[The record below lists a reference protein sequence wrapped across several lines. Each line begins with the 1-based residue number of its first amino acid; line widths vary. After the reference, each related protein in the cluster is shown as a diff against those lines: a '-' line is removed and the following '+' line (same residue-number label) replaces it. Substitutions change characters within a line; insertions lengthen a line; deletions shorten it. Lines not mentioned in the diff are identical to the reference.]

1 MTSPRWQHRSFLTLL
16 FQTRRTINICSGTN
30 TTKRILEHEGE
41 AETPPTPQRA
51 RQTTLEGNRSSYTLT
66 TSIHLQKST
75 TLCREIFPEPLVPSV
90 EKENPG
96 GTTSLIQHCG
106 VVLWEPHGS
115 YKGIYG
121 ARPSGI
127 WLWQGSRERFAII
140 STQILSD
147 WVRICNA
154 QVVNPNQ
161 WLLLNCRTKSEAH
174 LDQVTCGE
182 RMQIYVIQILEGILP
197 ALRAHLLI
205 PRQGTES

>member
-106 VVLWEPHGS
+106 LFCGS
-115 YKGIYG
+115 HMGTIG
-121 ARPSGI
+121 ESMGPGHLESDCD
-127 WLWQGSRERFAII
+127 REAGRDL
-140 STQILSD
+140 Q
-147 WVRICNA
+147 
-154 QVVNPNQ
+154 
-161 WLLLNCRTKSEAH
+161 
-174 LDQVTCGE
+174 
-182 RMQIYVIQILEGILP
+182 
-197 ALRAHLLI
+197 
-205 PRQGTES
+205 